1 MKIDALVSIYDIH
14 FIIIYF
20 IMYLSQNDIPYN
32 SNSLFYKNN
41 VIQTKKGLN
50 CIRVFKISRFFIKK
64 NAWFLVE
71 IHLPVER
78 IVIVLI
84 VVRKCE
90 FYIYW
95 HVYKLYKINFQT
107 LSQYRALNYSMENL
121 FSLLLSYLQYKDLLS
136 MP

>member
-32 SNSLFYKNN
+32 SNSLFYKYN

-50 CIRVFKISRFFIKK
+50 CIRVFKISRLFINKCL
-64 NAWFLVE
+64 FLVE

-90 FYIYW
+90 LYIYW

-107 LSQYRALNYSMENL
+107 FLQNRALNYSMENL

-136 MP
+136 M